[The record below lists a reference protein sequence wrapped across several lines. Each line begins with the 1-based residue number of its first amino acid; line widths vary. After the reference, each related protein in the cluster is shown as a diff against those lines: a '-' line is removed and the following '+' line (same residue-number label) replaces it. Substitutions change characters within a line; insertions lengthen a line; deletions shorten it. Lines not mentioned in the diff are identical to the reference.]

1 MIFSKKTKRV
11 ITAFIF
17 GSIAASI
24 TIIAPA
30 QSQEIS
36 STYTQLDLD
45 NCKLLTREEL
55 GLPALEEDEMGMD
68 GGRWLCVGYNNSIVY
83 VGEGDLR
90 FFVSFGQNAMQETAA
105 SQTLAPFNYLG
116 ETLEWRVKNIDGKWV
131 PFATILRWTTE
142 IGDGSMPD
150 GSTLIVTKLEPG
162 NVCQVARIDAKNV
175 TDANQVARDI
185 ADTRVDDFNCLS
197 DQIILLPG

>member
-1 MIFSKKTKRV
+1 MIFSEKTKRV
-11 ITAFIF
+11 LTAFLF
-17 GSIAASI
+17 GVISTSI
-24 TIIAPA
+24 TIVAPA
-30 QSQEIS
+30 QAQEIS

-45 NCKLLTREEL
+45 NCKLLTRKEL
-55 GLPALEEDEMGMD
+55 GLPTLEKEEMGID

-83 VGEGDLR
+83 VSEGDLR
-90 FFVSFGQNAMQETAA
+90 FFVSFGQNAMREPAA

-116 ETLEWRVKNIDGKWV
+116 ETLEWRVKNIDGSWV

-142 IGDGSMPD
+142 IGDGSQPD
-150 GSTLIVTKLEPG
+150 GSTLIVTKLEQG

-175 TDANQVARDI
+175 ADANQVARDI
-185 ADTRVDDFNCLS
+185 ADTKVDDFNCQS

>member
-1 MIFSKKTKRV
+1 MIFSEKTKRV
-11 ITAFIF
+11 LTAFLF
-17 GSIAASI
+17 VATSASLA
-24 TIIAPA
+24 IIAPA
-30 QSQEIS
+30 QAQEIDS
-36 STYTQLDLD
+36 VYTQLDLD

-55 GLPALEEDEMGMD
+55 GLPALQEDELGTD

-90 FFVSFGQNAMQETAA
+90 FVVSFGQNAMQEPAA

-116 ETLEWRVKNIDGKWV
+116 ETMEWRVRNVNGSWV

-142 IGDGSMPD
+142 IGDGSQPD

-162 NVCQVARIDAKNV
+162 NVCQVARINAKNV
-175 TDANQVARDI
+175 ADANQVARDI
-185 ADTRVDDFNCLS
+185 ADTRVDDFNCQS
-197 DQIILLPG
+197 DQIILLPA